1 MTHTIRLVRF
11 ILILASFHH
20 RANKGNGILL
30 CMARQIKRASQKVGG
45 LARYTDQRLNCGSAE
60 ALTHAV
66 TGFLTP
72 ETRF

>member
-1 MTHTIRLVRF
+1 
-11 ILILASFHH
+11 
-20 RANKGNGILL
+20 
-30 CMARQIKRASQKVGG
+30 MARQIKRASQKVGG

-72 ETRF
+72 ETRFWRSFQGASDCLKRK